1 MVAFVAIVSV
11 HQDSIFSTASVN
23 QKKFAQNRAGLTGL
37 TGPNVMTRA
46 NLTHLVNKTAL
57 ESVLEK
63 TVPKVPKL
71 RQLTVLAPAM
81 PQNGD

>member
-46 NLTHLVNKTAL
+46 NLTPLVNKTAL